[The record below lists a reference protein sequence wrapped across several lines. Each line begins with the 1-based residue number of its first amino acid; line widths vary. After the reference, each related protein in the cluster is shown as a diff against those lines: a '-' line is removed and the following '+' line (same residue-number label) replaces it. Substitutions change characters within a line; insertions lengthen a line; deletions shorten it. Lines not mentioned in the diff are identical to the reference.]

1 MQLNLGHDEIEVLH
15 PHARHFQAKQSAPGE
30 FQAKPD
36 EGTIDF
42 GRVVRKMKQD
52 GFDGV
57 VSVEFVSAP
66 EVLEKGWDLRAESA
80 RMKEILE
87 EALAAA

>member
-1 MQLNLGHDEIEVLH
+1 MRHPAAGHGL
-15 PHARHFQAKQSAPGE
+15 RHSGC
-30 FQAKPD
+30 
-36 EGTIDF
+36 
-42 GRVVRKMKQD
+42 GRERMEPVQGVGPAAD

-57 VSVEFVSAP
+57 ISVEFVSAP

-80 RMKEILE
+80 RLKEILE